1 MTPALAFSSAHL
13 FLPSC
18 FPYSKFFDYIH
29 AIMELKLEK
38 LTEKIIGA
46 AIIVHKE
53 LGPGFLES
61 TYDESRRHQA

>member
-1 MTPALAFSSAHL
+1 MTPGLWPFLRAHL

-18 FPYSKFFDYIH
+18 FPYSKFFDNIR

-46 AIIVHKE
+46 VIIAHKE
-53 LGPGFLES
+53 L
-61 TYDESRRHQA
+61 